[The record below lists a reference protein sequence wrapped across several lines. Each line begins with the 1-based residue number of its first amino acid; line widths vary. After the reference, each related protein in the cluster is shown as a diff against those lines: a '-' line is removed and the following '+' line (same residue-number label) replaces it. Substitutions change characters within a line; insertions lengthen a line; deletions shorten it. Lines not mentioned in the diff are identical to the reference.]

1 VYILFSVRVFLHIT
15 IFSRDVVSCG
25 VVVHFFHTVKNH
37 PTSQKNLRARIETNH
52 HKQQE
57 NMENSNNNNINGG
70 QMKPSIKSADMKEVR
85 SLFFCVV

>member
-15 IFSRDVVSCG
+15 LFSRDVVSCG
-25 VVVHFFHTVKNH
+25 WWSTFFIGEKS
-37 PTSQKNLRARIETNH
+37 TSQNLRARIETNH

-70 QMKPSIKSADMKEVR
+70 QMKPSIKSADMTEVR
-85 SLFFCVV
+85 SLFLCVV